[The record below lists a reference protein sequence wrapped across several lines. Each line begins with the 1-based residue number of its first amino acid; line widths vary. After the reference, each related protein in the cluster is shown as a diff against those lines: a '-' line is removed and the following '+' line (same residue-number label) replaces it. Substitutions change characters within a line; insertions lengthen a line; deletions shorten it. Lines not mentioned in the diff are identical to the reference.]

1 MSTGTV
7 TTHKEQ
13 VRRPMRERMQQRGV
27 PYSTELLCRKRVE
40 TQTLQLEA
48 QALSIQLAEL
58 QATRRDQIKDVA
70 ALAGVSVASS
80 SQWRGV
86 ADIESEK
93 RFRAEKVNRELKVSF
108 AEQMRIRT
116 RILKTL
122 EKAKALED
130 IEFVLQLEPKIQ
142 RPLCGPNFSELLLDE
157 MSTNLDWLRLDTDM
171 MLSVVDD
178 STTVSFRWQHIPLK
192 NCIQSSSIT
201 PVSCTVQQM
210 GDMLWGHAL
219 TTKKAL
225 DRSFHYVRRNTP
237 TPLDMNAVASMVE
250 GPLCTNAVTT
260 FRKYDEGDRIIV
272 VGTTKWFLPSGELL
286 LQDYSWTVVSPSP
299 VNRCVIRHCYNLE
312 VAATASNDA
321 AQAQKLMFH
330 AVSGKMRSVYLAIQD
345 NLLRHIDLGQ
355 I

>member
-1 MSTGTV
+1 
-7 TTHKEQ
+7 
-13 VRRPMRERMQQRGV
+13 MRERMQQRGV

-178 STTVSFRWQHIPLK
+178 STT
-192 NCIQSSSIT
+192 
-201 PVSCTVQQM
+201 M